1 MRITTTM
8 ESPIADLVLTNT
20 DGVLSGLRMCDPGT
34 TGPTGGDARGFER
47 VIEELME
54 YFRGERTEFSVAV
67 APTGTEFQQRVWEQL
82 LRIPYGETR
91 SYGEVAG
98 TLGDPSGAREVGWA
112 NARNPI
118 AIIVPCHRVI
128 GADGSLTGYAGGLDR
143 KRRLLDLEAGRGTL
157 FVT

>member
-1 MRITTTM
+1 MQTTTTVG
-8 ESPIADLVLTNT
+8 SPIGDLVLVNT
-20 DGVLSGLRMCDPGT
+20 DGVLSGLRMDDGETDASRKGDP
-34 TGPTGGDARGFER
+34 RGFER
-47 VIEELME
+47 VVDELAE
-54 YFRGERTEFSVAV
+54 YFRGERSEFTVDI
-67 APTGTEFQQRVWEQL
+67 APRGTAFQREVWGQL

-91 SYGEVAG
+91 SYGEIARA
-98 TLGDPSGAREVGWA
+98 LGDPSRAREVGWA

-157 FVT
+157 FVA